1 MWGGSAGYA
10 ALQLLYEVVGLGW
23 VMRLAGLP
31 GMSWIVQQLYSRV
44 SANRHSL
51 GNMLKPLMAANVA
64 VSVMK
69 MEEDGGTGCGKQ
81 KEECEA
87 PDW

>member
-1 MWGGSAGYA
+1 MAASGYA

-23 VMRLAGLP
+23 VMRLAALP
-31 GMSWIVQQLYSRV
+31 GVAWLVEKLYSSV
-44 SANRHSL
+44 SGNRHKL
-51 GNMLKPLMAANVA
+51 GDLMKPLLAANVA
-64 VSVMK
+64 VSVMH
-69 MEEDGGTGCGKQ
+69 MEEDGGTGCGKK